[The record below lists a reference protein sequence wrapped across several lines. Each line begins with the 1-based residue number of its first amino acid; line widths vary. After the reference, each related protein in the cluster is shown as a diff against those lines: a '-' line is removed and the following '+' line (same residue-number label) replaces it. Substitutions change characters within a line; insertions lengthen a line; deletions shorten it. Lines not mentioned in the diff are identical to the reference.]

1 MSYDLDLFTAQAN
14 LDPINIIQQAA
25 MMPDSARTSSNQAT
39 MRHLE
44 RDNPNFHIK
53 VTDDAIKVLDEV
65 EGIRITLY
73 AHGAQVSI
81 PFWYTDSAI
90 IEVAFQTAQH
100 YIRIILS
107 HTGYAVY
114 DPQLGRIVDIERD
127 LPEMIAAYKQA
138 LRGMQSFLG

>member
-14 LDPINIIQQAA
+14 LDPISIIQQAA
-25 MMPDSARTSSNQAT
+25 MMPDSARTRSNQAT

-44 RDNPNFHIK
+44 HDNPNFHVK
-53 VTDDAIKVLDEV
+53 VTEDAIKVMDEV

-81 PFWYTDSAI
+81 PFWYNDHAL
-90 IEVAFQTAQH
+90 IEIAFQTAQH
-100 YIRIILS
+100 YILIILS
-107 HTGYAVY
+107 HADYAVY
-114 DPQLGRIVDIERD
+114 DPQLSRIVDIKRD
-127 LPEMIAAYKQA
+127 LGEMIRAYKQA

>member
-1 MSYDLDLFTAQAN
+1 MSYDLDLFSTQAN
-14 LDPINIIQQAA
+14 LDPISIIQKSA
-25 MMPDSARTSSNQAT
+25 MMPDSARTQRNQAT

-53 VTDDAIKVLDEV
+53 VTDDVIQVMDEV

-81 PFWYTDSAI
+81 PFWYTDPAI

-100 YIRIILS
+100 YIRIIIN

-114 DPQLGRIVDIERD
+114 DPQLSRIVNIERD
-127 LPEMIAAYKQA
+127 LSEMIRAYKQA

>member
-1 MSYDLDLFTAQAN
+1 MSYDLDLFTTQAN
-14 LDPINIIQQAA
+14 LDPISIIQKSA
-25 MMPDSARTSSNQAT
+25 MMPDSARTQSNQAT

-44 RDNPNFHIK
+44 RDNPNFHVK
-53 VTDDAIKVLDEV
+53 VTDDAIQVMDEV

-81 PFWYTDSAI
+81 PFWYTDNAI

-100 YIRIILS
+100 YIRIIINN
-107 HTGYAVY
+107 TGYAVY
-114 DPQLGRIVDIERD
+114 DPQLSRIVNIERD
-127 LPEMIAAYKQA
+127 LGEMIRAYKQA

>member
-14 LDPINIIQQAA
+14 LDPISIIQQAA
-25 MMPDSARTSSNQAT
+25 MMPDSARTSTNQIT

-44 RDNPNFHIK
+44 RDNPNFHVK
-53 VTDDAIKVLDEV
+53 VTDDAIQVMDEI

-81 PFWYTDSAI
+81 PFWYSDDAV
-90 IEVAFQTAQH
+90 IEIAFQTARH
-100 YIRIILS
+100 YIRIIIS
-107 HTGYAVY
+107 HIGYSVY
-114 DPQLGRIVDIERD
+114 DSQLARVVDIERD
-127 LPEMIAAYKQA
+127 LAEMIQAYKQA